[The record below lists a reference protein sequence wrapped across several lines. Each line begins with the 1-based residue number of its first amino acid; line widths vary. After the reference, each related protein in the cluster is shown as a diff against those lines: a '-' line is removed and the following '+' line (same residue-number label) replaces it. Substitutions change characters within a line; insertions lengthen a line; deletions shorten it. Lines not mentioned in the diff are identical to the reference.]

1 MFTTIVWL
9 MIVVSVFMVII
20 VLVQRSKGGGLNQS
34 FASQQQ
40 IMGVRKS
47 TDFVEKATWTLACL
61 LLVFSLLSVAFMP
74 SAVMGPVGDSGL
86 DQLLENRNA
95 NTQQGVPS
103 FDAQAPVEAGQTE
116 SPADDS
122 ASPAP
127 QAQSEGA
134 E

>member
-74 SAVMGPVGDSGL
+74 SSVMGPVGDSGL
-86 DQLLENRNA
+86 DQLLENRSA
-95 NTQQGVPS
+95 NTQQGVPA
-103 FDAQAPVEAGQTE
+103 FDAQAPVEAGQAGASAE
-116 SPADDS
+116 NPAE
-122 ASPAP
+122 PAP
-127 QAQSEGA
+127 QAEPEGA

>member
-95 NTQQGVPS
+95 NAPQGVPS
-103 FDAQAPVEAGQTE
+103 FDAQAPAEAGQDGASVE
-116 SPADDS
+116 NPAE
-122 ASPAP
+122 PAP
-127 QAQSEGA
+127 QAEPVGA